1 VDLPAF
7 IQHYGLW
14 AVAAG
19 SFIEGETVV
28 LLAGAAAH
36 MGLLDLRWVIAI
48 AALGAFAGDNLFFLL
63 GRHFGPRLM
72 QRYPS
77 FATAVPRIEKLL
89 ARWSWGAVVA
99 LRFTYGLRMAGPA
112 IIGTTRM
119 PAWEFA
125 AANALGAALWAALTA
140 GLGFAAGRAV
150 EPMLARIVDA
160 EKVLLVLVVLLA
172 ALGLGVRYWRKRRV
186 AARSAIVATPPST

>member
-1 VDLPAF
+1 MLAVDISSF
-7 IQHYGLW
+7 VQQYGLL
-14 AVAAG
+14 AVAVG

-36 MGLLDLRWVIAI
+36 LGLLDLRWVIGV

-72 QRYPS
+72 QRYPR

-125 AANALGAALWAALTA
+125 AANALGAVLWASLIA
-140 GLGFAAGRAV
+140 GLGYAAGRAV

-160 EKVLLVLVVLLA
+160 EKVVLALIVLLA
-172 ALGLGVRYWRKRRV
+172 AVGLGVRYWRRRRV
-186 AARSAIVATPPST
+186 AARSG